1 MTEPENPKTARQE
14 LEPGENEIMA
24 LRKSHLA
31 DLRAK
36 GNAFP
41 NDFRRQHEAME
52 LHNAYGEKTREELQ
66 EDLVE
71 TAVAGRIV
79 LRRMMGKASFITL
92 QDVSGRIQ
100 LYIRQS
106 DVGDEV
112 YNEFKRWDI
121 GDIIGAQGRLMRT
134 NKGEL
139 SVNVS
144 AIRLLTKSLR
154 PLPDKHKGL
163 KDTEIRY
170 RQRYLDLM
178 VNEESREIFIR
189 RSRIVDGIRRY
200 FNDRGFME
208 VETPMMQSTPG
219 GATAAP
225 FVTHY
230 NALDTDMYLRVAPE
244 LNLKRLVVGG
254 FERVYEINRNFRN
267 EGMSTKH
274 SPEFTMLEFYWAY
287 ADYNDLMDMTED
299 MFRTLAQSVL
309 GSTEFTYQNTT
320 VDFGQPFKR
329 MTMTDA
335 ILEFNPGI
343 VGDDLADIDSAK
355 ILAKSVGVEVNAN
368 WGLGKLVME
377 LFEALVEEKIEQP
390 LFITQHPLEVSPLA
404 RRNDDNSEL
413 TDRFELFVMGM
424 EIANGFSELNDAQDQ
439 AERFQAQVAAK
450 EAGDDE
456 AMHYD
461 EDYIIALE
469 YGLPPTA
476 GEGIGIDR
484 LVMLFTDS
492 ASIRDVVLFPHMRPR
507 Q

>member
-1 MTEPENPKTARQE
+1 MTEPEDPKNERQE
-14 LEPGENEIMA
+14 SGQNENEIIA
-24 LRKSHLA
+24 IRKSRLD
-31 DLRAK
+31 DLRAR

-52 LHNAYGEKTREELQ
+52 LHRTYGEKTKEELKETLAQ
-66 EDLVE
+66 

-79 LRRMMGKASFITL
+79 LRSMMGKASFITL

-100 LYIRQS
+100 LYVRQS

-112 YNEFKRWDI
+112 YLEFKNWDI
-121 GDIIGAQGRLMRT
+121 GDIVGASGTVMKT
-134 NKGEL
+134 NTGEL
-139 SVNVS
+139 SVNV
-144 AIRLLTKSLR
+144 ADIRLLTKSLR

-163 KDTEIRY
+163 TDTEIRY

-178 VNEESREIFIR
+178 VNEESREIFVR
-189 RSRIVDGIRRY
+189 RSKIVDGIRRY

-225 FVTHY
+225 FITHY

-287 ADYNDLMDMTED
+287 VDYKHLMDMTED
-299 MFRTLAQSVL
+299 MLRTLAQSVL
-309 GSTEFTYQNTT
+309 GSTEFTYQGTT
-320 VDFGQPFKR
+320 LDFGKPFKR
-329 MTMTDA
+329 LTMTEA
-335 ILEFNPGI
+335 IVEFNPH
-343 VGDDLADIDSAK
+343 VKADDLANIDSAGK
-355 ILAKSVGVEVNAN
+355 LAESAGVEVDDS
-368 WGLGKLVME
+368 WGLGKLIME
-377 LFEALVEEKIEQP
+377 IFEALVEDKIEQP
-390 LFITQHPLEVSPLA
+390 VFVTQYPLEVSPLA
-404 RRNDDNSEL
+404 RRNDDDPEF
-413 TDRFELFVMGM
+413 TDRFELFVMGK

-450 EAGDDE
+450 DAGDEE

-461 EDYIIALE
+461 EDYITALE

-476 GEGIGIDR
+476 GEGLGIDR
-484 LVMLFTDS
+484 VVMLFTDS
-492 ASIRDVVLFPHMRPR
+492 PSIRDVVLFPHMRPR

>member
-1 MTEPENPKTARQE
+1 MSEPEDPKNERQE
-14 LEPGENEIMA
+14 SGQSENEIIA
-24 LRKSHLA
+24 VRKSRL
-31 DLRAK
+31 DELRAR
-36 GNAFP
+36 GNPFP
-41 NDFRRQHEAME
+41 NDFRRQHEAMQ
-52 LHNAYGEKTREELQ
+52 LHRTYGEKTKEELK
-66 EDLVE
+66 EILAP

-100 LYIRQS
+100 LYVRQS

-112 YNEFKRWDI
+112 YREYKKWDI
-121 GDIIGAQGRLMRT
+121 GDIVGASGTVMKT
-134 NKGEL
+134 NTGEL
-139 SVNVS
+139 SVNV
-144 AIRLLTKSLR
+144 ADIRLLTKSLR

-178 VNEESREIFIR
+178 VNEESREVFVR
-189 RSRIVDGIRRY
+189 RSKIVDGIRRY
-200 FNDRGFME
+200 FNDLGFME

-225 FVTHY
+225 FITHY
-230 NALDTDMYLRVAPE
+230 NALNTDMYLRVAPE

-287 ADYNDLMDMTED
+287 VDYKHLMDLTED
-299 MFRTLAQSVL
+299 MLRTLAQSVL
-309 GSTEFTYQNTT
+309 GSTEFTYQGTT
-320 VDFGQPFKR
+320 IDLGKPFKR
-329 MTMTDA
+329 LTMTEA
-335 ILEFNPGI
+335 IVEFNPR
-343 VGDDLADIDSAK
+343 VEADELENIDSAK
-355 ILAKSVGVEVNAN
+355 KLAKSAGVEVDAS
-368 WGLGKLVME
+368 WGLGKLIME
-377 LFEALVEEKIEQP
+377 IFEALVEDK
-390 LFITQHPLEVSPLA
+390 ITQPVFVTHYPLEVSPLA
-404 RRNDDNSEL
+404 RRNDDDPAF
-413 TDRFELFVMGM
+413 TDRFELFVMGT

-439 AERFQAQVAAK
+439 AERFKAQVAAK
-450 EAGDDE
+450 DAGDEE

-461 EDYIIALE
+461 EDYITALE

-476 GEGIGIDR
+476 GEGLGIDR
-484 LVMLFTDS
+484 VVMLFTDS
-492 ASIRDVVLFPHMRPR
+492 PSIRDVVLFPHMRPR